1 MLRLLNF
8 VPLILVL
15 PVSSAAGQIAQ
26 KPPIVNANSIVQRNA
41 ELAENGQCL
50 QALPQLK
57 KNAPEVTDKDLKRRA
72 GLDGVHCAMTLNR
85 PEEALDFLQFLAREF
100 PKDPEVL
107 YVATHAYSEADQGAP
122 ISSGSF
128 VTDGMI
134 VRVDPAETGA
144 LTTRPGV
151 GPFVMGGRSTRGFVL
166 VAGEALDDAD
176 LAGWIDRARTYVA
189 TLPPK

>member
-1 MLRLLNF
+1 MAYDA
-8 VPLILVL
+8 V
-15 PVSSAAGQIAQ
+15 
-26 KPPIVNANSIVQRNA
+26 
-41 ELAENGQCL
+41 LAERIRERIGDL
-50 QALPQLK
+50 AG
-57 KNAPEVTDKDLKRRA
+57 VTEQKMF
-72 GLDGVHCAMTLNR
+72 GGVGFMSYGNMT
-85 PEEALDFLQFLAREF
+85 
-100 PKDPEVL
+100 VGV
-107 YVATHAYSEADQGAP
+107 YG
-122 ISSGSF
+122 
-128 VTDGMI
+128 DGMI